1 MELDEF
7 QIAHPRS
14 GLPGHHHP
22 IAAGQIG
29 IGGVGKE
36 VAAAAGGQHHGPGPE
51 PVDAVLF
58 EHLQAH
64 TAAVFHPEL
73 QGHNPLALL
82 ESGPLL
88 HLPFQGL
95 HQGATGAVLG
105 VEHPPV
111 AVGRLQS
118 GAQAVAIP
126 IKGHVQ
132 LEQALHAGRG
142 LMHKPFDGL
151 PIAEPPPALRV
162 SFTWLAKLS
171 SGRVTAAMPPW
182 AQRLAERGLLRGSL
196 WGSLSLLS
204 RSTRRGLG
212 SSRQAIRPA
221 APLPT
226 TTTSQKCS
234 GMAAEDIRQGPA
246 LKKPPEGPDGF
257 QAEVSL
263 GLSGTDHH

>member
-51 PVDAVLF
+51 PVDAVLLK
-58 EHLQAH
+58 HLQAH

-82 ESGPLL
+82 EPGPLL

-142 LMHKPFDGL
+142 LMHEPFDGL
-151 PIAEPPPALRV
+151 PIAEPPPGLEGVVHMAGKAVIRPGNRRDASLGPATGGAGFAAGIALGIAV
-162 SFTWLAKLS
+162 LAEQEHPQGARQLQAGHQAGSSAAHHHHIPKLLWHGGRRHPARTGTKKAAGRPRRLS
-171 SGRVTAAMPPW
+171 SGGELR
-182 AQRLAERGLLRGSL
+182 AQRY
-196 WGSLSLLS
+196 
-204 RSTRRGLG
+204 
-212 SSRQAIRPA
+212 
-221 APLPT
+221 
-226 TTTSQKCS
+226 
-234 GMAAEDIRQGPA
+234 
-246 LKKPPEGPDGF
+246 
-257 QAEVSL
+257 
-263 GLSGTDHH
+263 